1 MRAVIQ
7 RVSSASVTVDDE
19 TVAAIGRGYLIL
31 LSVADDDT
39 EADVTWLA
47 EKCANLRIIEDE
59 AGKFNRS
66 VLDDGGEAL
75 VVSQFTLHGDARK
88 GRRPSFSR
96 AAPPEQAK
104 KLYEDFCAQLR
115 ALGVPT
121 KEGVFAASMNVAL
134 VNRGPVTI
142 LLDSKKTF

>member
-7 RVSSASVTVDDE
+7 RVNSASVTVDDKPVSE
-19 TVAAIGRGYLIL
+19 IGRGFLIL

-39 EADVTWLA
+39 DADVTWLA
-47 EKCANLRIIEDE
+47 EKCANLRIIENDE
-59 AGKFNRS
+59 SHFDRS
-66 VLDDGGEAL
+66 LLDDRGEAL

-88 GRRPSFSR
+88 GRRPSFSK
-96 AAPPEQAK
+96 AAPPEKAE
-104 KLYEDFCAQLR
+104 KLYEAFCAQLR

-121 KEGVFAASMNVAL
+121 RQGVFAASMNVAL

>member
-7 RVSSASVTVDDE
+7 RVDSASVTVDDKVVGE
-19 TVAAIGRGYLIL
+19 IGRGFLVL
-31 LSVADDDT
+31 LSVGEDDGESDVGYLAD
-39 EADVTWLA
+39 
-47 EKCANLRIIEDE
+47 KIANLRVIEDE
-59 AGKFNRS
+59 ASKFNRS
-66 VLDDGGEAL
+66 LLDDRGEAL

-88 GRRPSFSR
+88 GRRPSFSH
-96 AAPPEQAK
+96 AAPPEKAE
-104 KLYEDFCAQLR
+104 KLYNEFCVRLR

-121 KEGVFAASMNVAL
+121 EEGVFAASMKVAL

>member
-7 RVSSASVTVDDE
+7 RVDSASVTVDDKI
-19 TVAAIGRGYLIL
+19 VAAIGRGFLIL
-31 LSVADDDT
+31 LSVGEDDA
-39 EADVTWLA
+39 ESDVKYLA
-47 EKCANLRIIEDE
+47 EKIANLRIIEDE
-59 AGKFNRS
+59 GSKFNRS
-66 VLDDGGEAL
+66 LLDENGEAL

-88 GRRPSFSR
+88 GRRPSFSK

-104 KLYEDFCAQLR
+104 TLYEDFCAQLR
-115 ALGVPT
+115 SLGVST
-121 KEGVFAASMNVAL
+121 KHGVFAASMSVAL